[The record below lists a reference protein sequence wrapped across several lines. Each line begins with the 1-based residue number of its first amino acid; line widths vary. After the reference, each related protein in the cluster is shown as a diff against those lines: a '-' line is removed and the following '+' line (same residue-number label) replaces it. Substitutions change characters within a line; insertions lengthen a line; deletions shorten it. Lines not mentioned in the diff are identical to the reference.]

1 LVDALA
7 QMMSNL
13 VIGDPADEA
22 TDVGPLVTQRQ
33 QQRVQGYIRSGV
45 EEGARLVLG
54 SEDCPSDRGW
64 FVRPT
69 LFADAS
75 NDMRIARE
83 EIFGPVLT
91 VIKYSDEADAL
102 RIANDSDY
110 GLAGS
115 VFTRNAAHGLEIAAG
130 VQAGTYGI
138 NMFMLDIKS
147 PFGGMKQSGIGREF
161 AEEGQSEYVEIQT
174 VVSASKL
181 PALRQDWQVDAPQV
195 CVSEPIGAH
204 Q

>member
-1 LVDALA
+1 MSGLV
-7 QMMSNL
+7 
-13 VIGDPADEA
+13 VGDPADEA
-22 TDVGPLVTQRQ
+22 TDIGPLVTQRQ

-54 SEDCPSDRGW
+54 SEDSPSGRGW
-64 FVRPT
+64 FVRPA

-75 NDMRIARE
+75 NEMRIARE

-115 VFTRNAAHGLEIAAG
+115 VFTSNAAHGLEIAAG

-138 NMFMLDIKS
+138 NMFMLDIKN
-147 PFGGMKQSGIGREF
+147 PFGGVKQSGIGREF
-161 AEEGQSEYVEIQT
+161 AEEGQNEYVELQT
-174 VVSASKL
+174 IVSASTL
-181 PALRQDWQVDAPQV
+181 PALRQRWDVDAPPRSGPQ
-195 CVSEPIGAH
+195 PIGAH